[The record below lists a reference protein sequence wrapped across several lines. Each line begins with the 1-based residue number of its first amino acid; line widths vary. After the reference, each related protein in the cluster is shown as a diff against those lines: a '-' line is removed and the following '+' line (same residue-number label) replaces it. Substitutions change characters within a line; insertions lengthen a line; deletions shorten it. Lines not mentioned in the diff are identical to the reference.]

1 MSDTLPRH
9 IADLVGIVFNQPK
22 RLPVPRHDDGRT
34 KSPICIVENPDGTMT
49 LMRFRKT
56 VGWISPVHLAGD
68 RDGYTAKSIHG
79 DIKNCYSVRHAREFL
94 LSHYH

>member
-1 MSDTLPRH
+1 MSHTLPRE
-9 IADLVGIVFNQPK
+9 IANMVGVVFGEAKRPK
-22 RLPVPRHDDGRT
+22 AAPVNAPRP
-34 KSPICIVENPDGTMT
+34 SPIRIVANPDGTMT

-68 RDGYTAKSIHG
+68 RDGYMAKSIHG
-79 DIKNCYSVRHAREFL
+79 DIKNCYSLRHARTYL